1 MDEGKEAAGL
11 EAVFG
16 PLVQFLRESDWGED
30 LSRVGVAAAILAF
43 CLLFRRR
50 LSLGLIAGLRY
61 VAARTETDI
70 DDRIADKLQRPF
82 GFAPTALGVYLAA
95 DYLALEGAW
104 AVIAH
109 NASTSL
115 VMLAFFWAL
124 ARVVEPIGEAAREN
138 GTLLSPELA
147 TWALKAARLAVWAT
161 AVATILEIWGI
172 RVLPI
177 IAGFGLI
184 GVAVA
189 LGAQDLF
196 KNLISGVL
204 VLAESRLRVGDWIK
218 VEGVVEGTV
227 EAIGFRSTKVRQFNK
242 APVYVPNARF
252 ADGAVINF
260 GERPHRRI
268 SWTVGLEYR
277 ATSMQLETIRNRVE
291 AYIVADERFL
301 APPDASRFVRLSR
314 FSDNSIDLM
323 IYCFTKTRAWGEWLQ
338 IKEELLLAV
347 KRIVEE
353 EGAGFAFPSQSLYV
367 ETVPSE
373 ISAMASAAAKPASK
387 PPAKPRA
394 PRKSKAAAESA
405 GASGEASAAHGGR
418 SRAASPKAD
427 I

>member
-30 LSRVGVAAAILAF
+30 LSRVGIAAAILAF

-61 VAARTETDI
+61 IASRTETDI
-70 DDRIADKLQRPF
+70 DDRIADRLQKPF
-82 GFAPTALGVYLAA
+82 GFAPAALGVYLAA

-109 NASTSL
+109 NVSTSL
-115 VMLAFFWAL
+115 VTLAFFWAL
-124 ARVVEPIGEAAREN
+124 ARVVGPIGEAMRDN
-138 GTLLSPELA
+138 GTLLSPELSA
-147 TWALKAARLAVWAT
+147 WALKAVRIAVWAT
-161 AVATILEIWGI
+161 ALATILEIWGI

-252 ADGAVINF
+252 ADGAVVNF

-268 SWTVGLEYR
+268 SWTIGLEYR
-277 ATSMQLETIRNRVE
+277 ATSTQLETIRKRVE
-291 AYIVADERFL
+291 DYIVNDERFL
-301 APPDASRFVRLSR
+301 SPPEASRFVRLSA

-367 ETVPSE
+367 ETVPGE
-373 ISAMASAAAKPASK
+373 IAAIASAAKPSAKA
-387 PPAKPRA
+387 PAKPRA
-394 PRKSKAAAESA
+394 PRKPKAAAESV
-405 GASGEASAAHGGR
+405 GASGDAPAASDAR
-418 SRAASPKAD
+418 KRAASPKATS
-427 I
+427 

>member
-1 MDEGKEAAGL
+1 MDEGKEAAGAD
-11 EAVFG
+11 AVFG
-16 PLVQFLRESDWGED
+16 PLVQFMRESDWGED
-30 LSRVGVAAAILAF
+30 LSRIGVAAAILAF

-61 VAARTETDI
+61 VAARTETDL
-70 DDRIADKLQRPF
+70 DDRIAERLKDPF
-82 GFAPTALGVYLAA
+82 GFAPAALGVYLAA
-95 DYLALEGAW
+95 DHLALEGAW
-104 AVIAH
+104 AMLAQ

-115 VMLAFFWAL
+115 VALAFFWAL
-124 ARVVEPIGEAAREN
+124 ARVVQPVGEAMRDN
-138 GTLLSPELA
+138 GALLSPELSA
-147 TWALKAARLAVWAT
+147 WALKAARLAVWAT
-161 AVATILEIWGI
+161 ALATILEIWGI

-204 VLAESRLRVGDWIK
+204 VLAERRLRVGDWIK
-218 VEGVVEGTV
+218 VDGVVEGTV

-252 ADGAVINF
+252 ADGAVVNF

-277 ATSMQLETIRNRVE
+277 ASSTQLETIRARIE
-291 AYIVADERFL
+291 DYIVADDRFL
-301 APPDASRFVRLSR
+301 APPEASRFVRLAN

-323 IYCFTKTRAWGEWLQ
+323 IYCFTKTRAWGEWLR

-367 ETVPSE
+367 ETAPAE
-373 ISAMASAAAKPASK
+373 FAAIAASAK
-387 PPAKPRA
+387 PPAKAPPKPRA
-394 PRKSKAAAESA
+394 PRKPKAAAESA
-405 GASGEASAAHGGR
+405 GAVLEETAKPSPRRRSAPQK
-418 SRAASPKAD
+418 SPTS
-427 I
+427 